1 MYSIC
6 HMLTIS
12 KAHLHVAL
20 LQTTLDFHIQPST
33 LQLDLE
39 VQINISNSLCPK
51 SNSKSSPPKLLLTQT
66 FFILING
73 NCIPLIALHKN
84 LEVMTPLT
92 LLHHIYQQFL
102 FALLPKHI
110 QNLTTSYHLQHYPFI
125 QTTIIFYLNLC
136 NSFFINFHN
145 STLAFFMVLFFKQ
158 QPEYKRAYIYSPCS
172 SQLSTMINPGNN
184 GRDNQKRTL
193 KGRKRKEN

>member
-102 FALLPKHI
+102 INQNITFPNILNSKPKQNKHDSVFRDKLLILPV
-110 QNLTTSYHLQHYPFI
+110 F
-125 QTTIIFYLNLC
+125 
-136 NSFFINFHN
+136 
-145 STLAFFMVLFFKQ
+145 
-158 QPEYKRAYIYSPCS
+158 
-172 SQLSTMINPGNN
+172 
-184 GRDNQKRTL
+184 
-193 KGRKRKEN
+193 